1 MGNIVTRE
9 PKFKIKNDTLFPIYV
24 MLTQVKYKLATDN
37 IQPGLRVSTFLNM
50 FMLTFKCH
58 FRETQ

>member
-1 MGNIVTRE
+1 MGNIVIRE

-37 IQPGLRVSTFLNM
+37 IQPGLRVSNF
-50 FMLTFKCH
+50 
-58 FRETQ
+58 

>member
-1 MGNIVTRE
+1 MRKSQLEATDMGNIVIRE

-37 IQPGLRVSTFLNM
+37 IQPGLRVSNF
-50 FMLTFKCH
+50 
-58 FRETQ
+58 